1 MEENEY
7 ESNTH
12 KQDDKEGYTYRIMYF
27 ACIAEWHGNGGA
39 VSGTK
44 TTAVFTAEM
53 QSTLEGAQNVLLTIQ
68 PFPDEA
74 AVGFFK
80 NGRSLPK
87 GYLEQTA
94 DKILEQ
100 RGKFT
105 KVAEL
110 TRTTLAYS
118 AAGATSTTSRVL
130 IFIHS

>member
-1 MEENEY
+1 MRATPINR
-7 ESNTH
+7 TIR
-12 KQDDKEGYTYRIMYF
+12 KVTLT
-27 ACIAEWHGNGGA
+27 ALCILLVLLSGRVMAEPSPA
-39 VSGTK
+39 QK

-53 QSTLEGAQNVLLTIQ
+53 QSALEGAQNVLLTIQ

-80 NGRSLPK
+80 NGRNLPK

-110 TRTTLAYS
+110 TRTALAYS
-118 AAGATSTTSRVL
+118 AAGATSTTSLVL